1 MANHLRFFAIHAEDV
16 ERAKTFYE
24 AVFDWRIT
32 PWGPPGFYLIQT
44 GAEGERHVGGAL
56 QQRHEPVSGTGM
68 KGFECT
74 VGVDD
79 LDAIMAKVT
88 AHGGTIVMQPYT
100 IDGVGRL
107 IYLHDTEGN
116 RVGAM
121 QYDPAY
127 AAAFF

>member
-1 MANHLRFFAIHAEDV
+1 MPNHLRFFAIHADDV
-16 ERAKTFYE
+16 ERAKAFYE
-24 AVFDWRIT
+24 AVFDWRIS

-44 GAEGERHVGGAL
+44 GPDDDKGVGGAL
-56 QQRHEPVSGTGM
+56 QQRHEPLAGTGM
-68 KGFECT
+68 QGFECT

-79 LDAIMAKVT
+79 LDAIIAKVT
-88 AHGGTIVMQPYT
+88 AHGGAVTLQPYT

-107 IYLHDTEGN
+107 IYLRDTEGN

-127 AAAFF
+127 AAQFF